1 LENFNLNFF
10 KFNFTNQFHYF
21 IIFNINLSIMTSIT
35 IAITI
40 NKTIFSFKNKQIM
53 IMKLPKGFNKN
64 FNKTITTII
73 IESKLFYY

>member
-1 LENFNLNFF
+1 
-10 KFNFTNQFHYF
+10 
-21 IIFNINLSIMTSIT
+21 MTSIT

-73 IESKLFYY
+73 IESKLFYYQNLN